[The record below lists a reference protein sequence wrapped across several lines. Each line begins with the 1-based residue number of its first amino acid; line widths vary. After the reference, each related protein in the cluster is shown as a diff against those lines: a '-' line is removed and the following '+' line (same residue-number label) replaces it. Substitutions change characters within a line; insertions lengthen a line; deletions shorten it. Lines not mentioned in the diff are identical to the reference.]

1 MNKKSTILTVIV
13 SLLGACGVHGAP
25 TLGVN
30 WTFAA
35 GDWDGVTLDF
45 SQPFSPSVVDSVT
58 QPISVPPGTGVQIN
72 FRAKSGEES
81 WVTPAASLST
91 TKADLLTGWSSLG
104 SINDLAVNFTLKN
117 IDGVTPS
124 ASDSLYVYFISGGN
138 TNYSQSYSIA
148 ASVVPAN
155 YTVSLSSFSGV
166 IDLLNI
172 TRFGFEIVDSNDGA
186 AHSFL
191 LNDIY
196 LTVPEPETVWMIL
209 MVLASL
215 GITFRSRLMELA
227 GQVKA
232 RIRA

>member
-1 MNKKSTILTVIV
+1 MNKKSTILGVIV
-13 SLLGACGVHGAP
+13 SLLWASGVHGAP

-30 WTFAA
+30 WTFSD
-35 GDWDGVTLDF
+35 GDWDGATLDF
-45 SQPFSPSVVDSVT
+45 SLPSTPDVVDIVT
-58 QPISVPPGTGVQIN
+58 YPVSPGTGVQLN
-72 FRAKSGEES
+72 FRAKGPVEQWDLPS
-81 WVTPAASLST
+81 ASLST
-91 TKADLLTGWSSLG
+91 AKSDLLNGWAGLG
-104 SINDLAVNFTLKN
+104 SISDLAVNFTLKN

-124 ASDSLYVYFISGGN
+124 ASDSLYVYFISGGT

-155 YTVSLSSFSGV
+155 YTVSLSSFSGE
-166 IDLLNI
+166 INLLDI

-191 LNDIY
+191 INDIY

-209 MVLASL
+209 MVLGSL